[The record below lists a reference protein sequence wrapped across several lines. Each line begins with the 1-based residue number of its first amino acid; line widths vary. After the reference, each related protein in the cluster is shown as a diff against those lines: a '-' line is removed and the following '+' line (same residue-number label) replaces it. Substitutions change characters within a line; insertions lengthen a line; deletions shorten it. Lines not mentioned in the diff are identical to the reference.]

1 MPTCRSSGLL
11 MSEFGPVLAIA
22 QRDLMKLLRDRPRLV
37 TTLIFPLLLI
47 GVLGG
52 SLQSNLGRHVGF
64 NFLAFTFTGVLGMTL
79 FQSTAQGV
87 ISLINDREN
96 DFSQEMFVSPI
107 SRYSIVFGKILGES
121 LVALPQGLAIVVF
134 ALVVGIRANALQLLG
149 LAVVAIIVCLLG
161 GAFGVLVLSN
171 FHGQEVAAQIFTFVM
186 LPQYFLAGI
195 FNPINVLPPYLEVL
209 SRISPMR
216 YGVDLARAAF
226 YAGRSEAPRVVLDS
240 PLLDLAVIV
249 AMFAIFLAIGTV
261 LFVRNERNR

>member
-1 MPTCRSSGLL
+1 MT
-11 MSEFGPVLAIA
+11 EIGPIMAIA
-22 QRDLMKLLRDRPRLV
+22 QRDLMKLLRDRPRLIS
-37 TTLIFPLLLI
+37 TLVFPLLLI

-52 SLQSNLGRHVGF
+52 SLQSNLGRSVGF

-79 FQSTAQGV
+79 FQSAAQGV

-134 ALVVGIRANALQLLG
+134 AYLVGVRASAVQLG
-149 LAVVAIIVCLLG
+149 GVAIVSLLLCLLG
-161 GAFGVLVLSN
+161 GAFGILLLSN
-171 FHGQEVAAQIFTFVM
+171 LTSQEAASQVFTFVM

-195 FNPINVLPPYLEVL
+195 FNPINVLPPWLEIL

-216 YGVDLARAAF
+216 YAVDLTRAAF
-226 YAGRSEAPRVVLDS
+226 YAGRPEAQRVVLDS
-240 PLLDLAVIV
+240 PLIDLAVIA
-249 AMFAIFLAIGTV
+249 AMFSVFLVIGTA
-261 LFVRNERNR
+261 LFVRRERNR